1 MSAKSGGNGLAQA
14 RMRIGF
20 TLPQFGSM
28 AYQAR
33 EVGRFA
39 REVERAGA
47 ASIWVGDLL
56 LCPLQPKLGYEGA
69 PDFPDQFRAQLDPL
83 VLLTAAAMTTERVR
97 LGTSVMNG
105 PWYPPVLLARA
116 ATSIDQLSGGRLL
129 LGLGAGWSPD
139 QFEAAGVPMSER
151 GDRLDE
157 CLDVLAACWAGTPVS
172 CQGRRVRIEPA
183 RMDLTPHQVP
193 VYLAGFAAR
202 AQRRVA
208 ERADGWLPVVVVGD
222 PQGPPDLQAE
232 VVEPWW
238 KIRALAE
245 QAGRDPDRLDLVL
258 RVNPLPGA
266 DLRLIADLIRAAD
279 GVGIE
284 DVFVELMYLAGGV
297 DAALDWAGEILAAV
311 GER

>member
-1 MSAKSGGNGLAQA
+1 
-14 RMRIGF
+14 
-20 TLPQFGSM
+20 
-28 AYQAR
+28 
-33 EVGRFA
+33 
-39 REVERAGA
+39 
-47 ASIWVGDLL
+47 
-56 LCPLQPKLGYEGA
+56 
-69 PDFPDQFRAQLDPL
+69 
-83 VLLTAAAMTTERVR
+83 
-97 LGTSVMNG
+97 
-105 PWYPPVLLARA
+105 
-116 ATSIDQLSGGRLL
+116 
-129 LGLGAGWSPD
+129 
-139 QFEAAGVPMSER
+139 MSER

-172 CQGRRVRIEPA
+172 YQGRRVRIEPA

-232 VVEPWW
+232 VVEPWR

-266 DLRLIADLIRAAD
+266 DLCLIADLIRAAD

-311 GER
+311 GGR